1 MHCNHKPAQTFNN
14 GESQCTSPRPAPPLA
29 IADSVDAQALVTDHC
44 TRCHG
49 SEIYTRENRRVT
61 SLPALHTQVRMCE
74 QNLGLTWFDNQIDAV
89 ANLLNTQ
96 FYKFD
101 R

>member
-1 MHCNHKPAQTFNN
+1 MHKP
-14 GESQCTSPRPAPPLA
+14 PARTTAAIAFVAALIGPPLA